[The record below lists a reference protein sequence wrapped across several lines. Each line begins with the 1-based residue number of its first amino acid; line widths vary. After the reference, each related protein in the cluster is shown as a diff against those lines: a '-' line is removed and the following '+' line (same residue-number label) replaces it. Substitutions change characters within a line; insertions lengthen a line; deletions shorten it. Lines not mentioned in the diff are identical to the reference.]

1 MFGYITPLKSELKVK
16 EFEYFRSYYHGLC
29 YSIKNNFGNI
39 PRLTLNYDMTFIGFI
54 LEGLSN
60 ESIIIENKRCIKHPT
75 YDIQVIKDTNALKY
89 AANLSIT
96 FFDYKLKDNINDD
109 DNNKSKVFNI
119 FLGPYS
125 KKAALNHYNINSIIK
140 LNLANLSNME
150 KEKNFN
156 SLDQICHPF
165 SNIMASILKNYPHN
179 LFEDSNT
186 LRDKLYNLGYCIG
199 KYIYLMDAFDD
210 LEEDILSNQFN
221 PLIVTHKLDRENYKD
236 IINEI
241 INEMD
246 FLILSCIS
254 HCKEILDSIT
264 LLKHREILNNII
276 TLGMTNEFYQICN
289 KMYKKIPPNN

>member
-1 MFGYITPLKSELKVK
+1 MFGYITPLKIELKVK

-29 YSIKNNFGNI
+29 YAIKNNFGNI

-75 YDIQVIKDTNALKY
+75 YDIQVIKDTNVLRY

-109 DNNKSKVFNI
+109 NSKKSKIFNI
-119 FLGPYS
+119 FLSPYS
-125 KKAALNHYNINSIIK
+125 KKAALNYDHINSVIK
-140 LNLANLSNME
+140 LNLANLSSME
-150 KEKNFN
+150 TERNFN

-165 SNIMASILKNYPHN
+165 SHIMASILKDYPHN

-186 LRDKLYNLGYCIG
+186 LRDRLYNLGYCIG

-210 LEEDILSNQFN
+210 LEEDILSDQFN
-221 PLIVTHKLDRENYKD
+221 PLIVTHKLDIENYKD
-236 IINEI
+236 ILSEI
-241 INEMD
+241 INEME

-254 HCKEILDSIT
+254 NCKEILDSIN

>member
-1 MFGYITPLKSELKVK
+1 MFGYITPLKIELKVK

-109 DNNKSKVFNI
+109 NNRKSKVFNI
-119 FLGPYS
+119 FLSPYS
-125 KKAALNHYNINSIIK
+125 KKAALNYNSINSIIE
-140 LNLANLSNME
+140 LNLSNLSHME
-150 KEKNFN
+150 VDKNFTY
-156 SLDQICHPF
+156 LDEICHPF
-165 SNIMASILKNYPHN
+165 SDIMASILKDYPHN
-179 LFEDSNT
+179 LFEDSIT
-186 LRDKLYNLGYCIG
+186 LRDNLYKLGYYIG

-221 PLIVTHKLDRENYKD
+221 PLIVTHKLDKENYKD
-236 IINEI
+236 NLEEI

-254 HCKEILDSIT
+254 NCKEIIDSISFLKHKEILD
-264 LLKHREILNNII
+264 NIVA
-276 TLGMTNEFYQICN
+276 LGMPNEFYKICN
-289 KMYKKIPPNN
+289 KMYKKIPPKN

>member
-1 MFGYITPLKSELKVK
+1 MFGYITPLKIELKVK

-29 YSIKNNFGNI
+29 YAIKNNFGNI

-75 YDIQVIKDTNALKY
+75 YDIQVIKDTNALRY

-109 DNNKSKVFNI
+109 NSKKSKIFNI
-119 FLGPYS
+119 FLSPYS
-125 KKAALNHYNINSIIK
+125 KKAALNYDHINSVIK
-140 LNLANLSNME
+140 LNLANLSSME
-150 KEKNFN
+150 TERNFN

-165 SNIMASILKNYPHN
+165 SHIMASILKDYPHN
-179 LFEDSNT
+179 LFEDSNI
-186 LRDKLYNLGYCIG
+186 LRDRLYNLGYCIG

-210 LEEDILSNQFN
+210 LEEDILSDQFN
-221 PLIVTHKLDRENYKD
+221 PLIVTHKLDIENYKD
-236 IINEI
+236 ILSEI
-241 INEMD
+241 INEME

-254 HCKEILDSIT
+254 NCKEILDSIN

>member
-1 MFGYITPLKSELKVK
+1 MFGYITPLKIELKVK

-109 DNNKSKVFNI
+109 NNRKSKFFNI
-119 FLGPYS
+119 FLSPYS
-125 KKAALNHYNINSIIK
+125 KKATLNYNSINSIIK
-140 LNLANLSNME
+140 LNLANLSHME
-150 KEKNFN
+150 VDKNFT
-156 SLDQICHPF
+156 SLDEICHPF
-165 SNIMASILKNYPHN
+165 SDIMASILKDYPYD
-179 LFEDSNT
+179 LFEDSIT
-186 LRDKLYNLGYCIG
+186 LRDNLYKLGYYIG

-210 LEEDILSNQFN
+210 LEEDISSNQFN
-221 PLIVTHKLDRENYKD
+221 PLIVTHKLARENYK
-236 IINEI
+236 NKLEKI

-246 FLILSCIS
+246 FVIFSCIS
-254 HCKEILDSIT
+254 NCKEILDEIT
-264 LLKHREILNNII
+264 FLKHREILDNIV
-276 TLGMTNEFYQICN
+276 TLGMPNEFYKICN
-289 KMYKKIPPNN
+289 KMCQKIPPKN